1 MQATWLDT
9 GMPVLFTTALA
20 VCSLEPVTT
29 ITIQG
34 VLHVVC
40 GVLLSVCNVARDVNL
55 SDILQPS
62 LCDVTCETVTDLMTA
77 HVNARRGLCMI
88 NVLGVD
94 LVDVLVEACVGDAAQ
109 LLVLAAGAERAECRI
124 VLDHHHLPGRTPS
137 WDGTYLVKVAAA
149 SKPKVHLCF

>member
-34 VLHVVC
+34 VFHVLC

-77 HVNARRGLCMI
+77 HVYARRGLCSI

-94 LVDVLVEACVGDAAQ
+94 LVTSPCDDIYTSLSCADLFHVCWIM
-109 LLVLAAGAERAECRI
+109 LLVVSVYALIHGY
-124 VLDHHHLPGRTPS
+124 HHLS
-137 WDGTYLVKVAAA
+137 LI
-149 SKPKVHLCF
+149 HI